1 MIKKSKGFTLIELL
15 VVIAIIG
22 ILAAIVLVS
31 LTGARNAAKDA
42 RIQAEMAQVRTQA
55 ELDYSEDHDYGDVC
69 AEAGAAAG
77 NSTLNQ
83 TAGTN
88 YLIIHNSITALNLAS
103 APVCNESAN
112 SAAYAAWSQLVKN
125 ATEYWCIDSTGASKK
140 LAAAPAADATVC
152 P

>member
-1 MIKKSKGFTLIELL
+1 MNKKKGFTLIELL

-31 LTGARNAAKDA
+31 LTGARNKAKDS
-42 RIQAEMAQVRTQA
+42 RIQSAISQIRAQA
-55 ELDYSEDHDYGDVC
+55 ELDYSDDLDYREVC

-77 NSTLNQ
+77 NSLLTQ
-83 TAGTN
+83 TAGSN
-88 YLIIHNSITALNLAS
+88 YKIVHDDIVALNAAS

-112 SAAYAAWSQLVKN
+112 SAAYAVWAQLVKD
-125 ATEYWCIDSTGASKK
+125 ATHYWCIDSSGKSKD
-140 LAAAPAADATVC
+140 LAAAPVADATVC